1 MGVRVSRLRASMVS
15 VMESKPSSLSP
26 QASFVS
32 CLSCHYCDCVSFD
45 ETDVNTYTAHL
56 REAHSITRNVES
68 LVALTLKEQQSSRP
82 EVVTPPAPTAVVQP
96 PVSNLPSTEKIT
108 NDSVNND
115 VVPVEK
121 KKTSPPKEDSVAVEE
136 MEPNSS
142 NEPKAKME
150 KPKRKDKKKRNDS
163 EKVENKS
170 NDGPIVKGKMMG
182 TVEHSPEVQK
192 LLDGE
197 KSKAGVGYLEQKAAE
212 KKEKEKKGA
221 ELKAQK
227 KAAEKLAAEQK
238 LAEKKLA
245 EEKKAA
251 EEALKEFEK
260 KEKKKM
266 EAEKKAQADKK
277 AEADKKAKAE
287 AEKKVEAEKK
297 AQADKK
303 TEAKKKAD
311 AE

>member
-1 MGVRVSRLRASMVS
+1 MGRNSTAAARAVRGSRLKASMVS

-45 ETDVNTYTAHL
+45 ETDVNTYAAHL
-56 REAHSITRNVES
+56 RESHSITRNVES
-68 LVALTLKEQQSSRP
+68 LVALTLKEQQSRP

-96 PVSNLPSTEKIT
+96 PVFNLPTTEMTMDWMDDDVGGMMEDDEPEEERKESEQEKSNLPSTEKIT

-136 MEPNSS
+136 MEPTSS

-163 EKVENKS
+163 EKAENKP

-192 LLDGE
+192 LLDAE

-212 KKEKEKKGA
+212 KKEKEKKAA

-227 KAAEKLAAEQK
+227 KAAEKFAAEQK

-251 EEALKEFEK
+251 E
-260 KEKKKM
+260 
-266 EAEKKAQADKK
+266 
-277 AEADKKAKAE
+277 
-287 AEKKVEAEKK
+287 
-297 AQADKK
+297 
-303 TEAKKKAD
+303 
-311 AE
+311 

>member
-45 ETDVNTYTAHL
+45 ETDVNTYAAHL
-56 REAHSITRNVES
+56 RESHSITRNVES
-68 LVALTLKEQQSSRP
+68 LVALTLKEQQSRP

-96 PVSNLPSTEKIT
+96 PVFNLPTTEMTMDWMDDDVGGLMEDEEPEEESKESKEDKSKVAASLDLSSTENMT
-108 NDSVNND
+108 NDD
-115 VVPVEK
+115 VVPDEK
-121 KKTSPPKEDSVAVEE
+121 NETSSPKEETVAVEE
-136 MEPNSS
+136 KEPPSS
-142 NEPKAKME
+142 DEPKAKME

-170 NDGPIVKGKMMG
+170 NGGPIVKGKMMG

-212 KKEKEKKGA
+212 KKEKEKKAA

-260 KEKKKM
+260 
-266 EAEKKAQADKK
+266 
-277 AEADKKAKAE
+277 
-287 AEKKVEAEKK
+287 
-297 AQADKK
+297 
-303 TEAKKKAD
+303 
-311 AE
+311 

>member
-1 MGVRVSRLRASMVS
+1 MGVRGSRQKASMVS

-26 QASFVS
+26 QTSFVS

-45 ETDVNTYTAHL
+45 ETDVNTYASHL
-56 REAHSITRNVES
+56 KEAHRITRNVES
-68 LVALTLKEQQSSRP
+68 LVALTLKEQQIKP
-82 EVVTPPAPTAVVQP
+82 EVVTPPTAVVRP
-96 PVSNLPSTEKIT
+96 PVFKLPTTEMTMDWMDDDVGGAMEDEEPEEEKKESKEDKSTLPSTEKTT

-115 VVPVEK
+115 VAPVEK
-121 KKTSPPKEDSVAVEE
+121 NEASPPKEDSVAVEE
-136 MEPNSS
+136 KEPPSS

-163 EKVENKS
+163 EKAECKP

-212 KKEKEKKGA
+212 KKEKEKKAA

-227 KAAEKLAAEQK
+227 KAAEKFAAEQK
-238 LAEKKLA
+238 VAEKKLA
-245 EEKKAA
+245 EETKAA
-251 EEALKEFEK
+251 EEAMKEFEK

-266 EAEKKAQADKK
+266 EAEKKAQ
-277 AEADKKAKAE
+277 
-287 AEKKVEAEKK
+287 
-297 AQADKK
+297 
-303 TEAKKKAD
+303 
-311 AE
+311 

>member
-82 EVVTPPAPTAVVQP
+82 EVVTPPAPTAAVQP
-96 PVSNLPSTEKIT
+96 PVFNLPTTEMTMDWMDDDVGGMMEDDEPEEERKESKEEKSNLPSTEKIT
-108 NDSVNND
+108 NDSVNNK
-115 VVPVEK
+115 VVPVQK

-163 EKVENKS
+163 EK
-170 NDGPIVKGKMMG
+170 DGPIVKGKMVG
-182 TVEHSPEVQK
+182 TVEHSPEV
-192 LLDGE
+192 
-197 KSKAGVGYLEQKAAE
+197 
-212 KKEKEKKGA
+212 
-221 ELKAQK
+221 
-227 KAAEKLAAEQK
+227 
-238 LAEKKLA
+238 
-245 EEKKAA
+245 
-251 EEALKEFEK
+251 
-260 KEKKKM
+260 
-266 EAEKKAQADKK
+266 
-277 AEADKKAKAE
+277 
-287 AEKKVEAEKK
+287 
-297 AQADKK
+297 
-303 TEAKKKAD
+303 
-311 AE
+311 